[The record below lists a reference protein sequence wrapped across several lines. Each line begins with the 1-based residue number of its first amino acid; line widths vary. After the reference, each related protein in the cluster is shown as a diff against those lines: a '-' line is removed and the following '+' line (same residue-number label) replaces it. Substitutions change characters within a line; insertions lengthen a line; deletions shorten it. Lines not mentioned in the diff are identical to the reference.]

1 MASCMGQCTSLLP
14 RFAPHCVRNCSQ
26 IRSFSSGLFSS
37 ICSPQLLPFTCSCW
51 RNDSRMAT
59 KQHSSTQSATG
70 TMQRFSK
77 NVVSGVVPQ
86 LWDVF
91 LPTCHVYVAAYDVQA
106 MPVCISAGPQGV
118 VEASSKAAGP
128 ATGFLA
134 VMLLRWRLMTTKN

>member
-1 MASCMGQCTSLLP
+1 MHVLAAEICAALREELFPNTVFLVRVIFIHLLSP
-14 RFAPHCVRNCSQ
+14 AAALHLQLLEKRFADGDEATLINPIGDGHDAA
-26 IRSFSSGLFSS
+26 
-37 ICSPQLLPFTCSCW
+37 LL
-51 RNDSRMAT
+51 
-59 KQHSSTQSATG
+59 
-70 TMQRFSK
+70 K